1 MTLSLYVLDQ
11 SPAAEGSPQDL
22 AIRQSVEMARHCE
35 ALGYERYWVSEH
47 HGSESIVGS
56 APEILVAAIA
66 VQTTRIRVGSAGVML
81 PHYAPLKVAEQF
93 RVLEALAPGRIDL
106 GLGRA
111 PGGDGFTSY
120 ALNPQ
125 SDEAVQHFPAHVRDI
140 IAWTSGKPLVEG
152 HGLARIVVTPQT
164 PGGPEVFVLGSS
176 TYGAQVGA
184 YLGIPYSYAAFF
196 ADQPPDQPLEIYRRY
211 YQPSERHP
219 APQPSVCLFV
229 IAADT
234 TQEAHVQ
241 FATRALSRFNRDQ
254 GIRKPMVEPQA
265 ALDEIAARGLTA
277 RYEKMAQDAIIGTGD
292 EVRAKLEDYAR
303 RYDLAQIALTTHTFD
318 LAARKRSFE
327 LIAQAFDM
335 KASA

>member
-1 MTLSLYVLDQ
+1 MTLHLYVLDQ
-11 SPAAEGSPQDL
+11 SPSSQGSTQDV
-22 AIRQSVEMARHCE
+22 AIRQSVELAQHCE

-47 HGSESIVGS
+47 HGTEAIVGS

-66 VQTTRIRVGSAGVML
+66 TATKRIRVGSAGVML

-111 PGGDGFTSY
+111 PGGDGFTAY
-120 ALNPQ
+120 ALNPN
-125 SDEAVQHFPAHVRDI
+125 SDEAVQSFPAHVRDI
-140 IAWTSGKPLVEG
+140 IAWTSGKPLVDG
-152 HGLARIVVTPQT
+152 HPLARIRVTPET
-164 PGGPEVFVLGSS
+164 PTAPEIFVLGSS

-229 IAADT
+229 IAAPS
-234 TQEAHVQ
+234 TQEARFE
-241 FATRALSRFNRDQ
+241 FASRALARINRDM
-254 GIRKPMVEPQA
+254 GVRKQLASPQV
-265 ALDEIAARGLTA
+265 ALDEMKARGLMD
-277 RYEKMAQDAIIGTGD
+277 RYEQMAHDAIIGTGA
-292 EVRAKLEDYAR
+292 EVRAKLEAYAK
-303 RYDLAQIALTTHTFD
+303 RYDLSRIVLTTHVFD
-318 LAARKRSFE
+318 LDARKRSFSE
-327 LIAQAFDM
+327 IARAFNLI
-335 KASA
+335 SA

>member
-1 MTLSLYVLDQ
+1 MTLHLYVLDQ
-11 SPAAEGSPQDL
+11 SPSSQGSTQDV
-22 AIRQSVEMARHCE
+22 AIRQSVELAQHCE

-47 HGSESIVGS
+47 HGTEAIVGS

-66 VQTTRIRVGSAGVML
+66 TATKRIRVGSAGVML

-111 PGGDGFTSY
+111 PGGDGFTAY
-120 ALNPQ
+120 ALNPN
-125 SDEAVQHFPAHVRDI
+125 SDEAVQSFPAHVRDI
-140 IAWTSGKPLVEG
+140 IAWTSGKPLVDG
-152 HGLARIVVTPQT
+152 HPLARIRVTPET
-164 PGGPEVFVLGSS
+164 PTAPEIFVLGSS

-229 IAADT
+229 IAAPSKE
-234 TQEAHVQ
+234 EARFE
-241 FATRALSRFNRDQ
+241 FASRALARINRDM
-254 GIRKPMVEPQA
+254 GVRKQLASPQA
-265 ALDEIAARGLTA
+265 ALDEMKARGLMD
-277 RYEKMAQDAIIGTGD
+277 RYEQMAHDAIIGTGA
-292 EVRAKLEDYAR
+292 EVRAKLEAYAK
-303 RYDLAQIALTTHTFD
+303 RYDLSRIVLTTHVFD
-318 LAARKRSFE
+318 LDARKRSFSE
-327 LIAQAFDM
+327 IARAFSLI
-335 KASA
+335 SA

>member
-1 MTLSLYVLDQ
+1 MTLHLYVLDQ
-11 SPAAEGSPQDL
+11 SPSSQGSTQDV
-22 AIRQSVEMARHCE
+22 AIRQSVELAQHCE

-47 HGSESIVGS
+47 HGTEAIVGS

-66 VQTTRIRVGSAGVML
+66 TATKRIRVGSAGVML

-111 PGGDGFTSY
+111 PGGDGFTAY
-120 ALNPQ
+120 ALNPN
-125 SDEAVQHFPAHVRDI
+125 SDEAVQSFPAHVRDI
-140 IAWTSGKPLVEG
+140 IAWTSGKPLVDG
-152 HGLARIVVTPQT
+152 HPLARIRVTPET
-164 PGGPEVFVLGSS
+164 PTAPEIFVLGSS

-229 IAADT
+229 IAASSKE
-234 TQEAHVQ
+234 EARFE
-241 FATRALSRFNRDQ
+241 FASRALARINRDM
-254 GIRKPMVEPQA
+254 GVRKQLASPQA
-265 ALDEIAARGLTA
+265 ALDEMKARGLMD
-277 RYEKMAQDAIIGTGD
+277 RYEQMAHDAIIGTGA
-292 EVRAKLEDYAR
+292 EVRAKLEAYAK
-303 RYDLAQIALTTHTFD
+303 RYDLSRIVLTTHVFD
-318 LAARKRSFE
+318 LDARKRSFSE
-327 LIAQAFDM
+327 IARAFDLI
-335 KASA
+335 SA